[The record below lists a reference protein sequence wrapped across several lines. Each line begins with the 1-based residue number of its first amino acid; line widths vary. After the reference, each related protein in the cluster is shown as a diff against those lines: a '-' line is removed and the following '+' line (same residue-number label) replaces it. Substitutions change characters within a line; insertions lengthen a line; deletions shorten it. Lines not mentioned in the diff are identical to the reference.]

1 MRRQMDDWEQH
12 INGRGQQQQ
21 TASMPAQLQQQ
32 HDGELPPPSYA
43 QATLQSTATP
53 ISERTDHQ
61 AIAIPPPAYK
71 DHRQD
76 TRVR

>member
-1 MRRQMDDWEQH
+1 MRRQMYDWEQH
-12 INGRGQQQQ
+12 VRGQEQHQTPILAQQQQ
-21 TASMPAQLQQQ
+21 QQ
-32 HDGELPPPSYA
+32 GELPPPPYE
-43 QATLQSTATP
+43 QATLQSTAATS